1 MYKPNPLDLKN
12 ISLPESLEGL
22 MEIIAK
28 NVHENWAQQRMSEG
42 WTYGEIRDDEKKTTP
57 CLVPYEELSEVEKNY
72 DRLTAEQTLKAIIF
86 AGFSIKEEGN
96 EEC

>member
-12 ISLPESLEGL
+12 ISLPESLEDL

-42 WTYGEIRDDEKKTTP
+42 WTYGETRDDAKKITP
-57 CLVPYEELSEVEKNY
+57 CLVPYEELSEIEKNY

-86 AGFSIKEEGN
+86 SGFSIIEKEKEE
-96 EEC
+96 C